1 MESVY
6 GSMPVQFIFSDK
18 YFKAL
23 NLSAKNGGLPGER
36 VHKQFVLN
44 YVVELNL
51 INFCGCMFTI
61 GINAISWKKRI
72 LEQFEKYAFTS
83 LNYDKL
89 VWDYQNVDF

>member
-23 NLSAKNGGLPGER
+23 NISAKNGGLPGER

-51 INFCGCMFTI
+51 INFC
-61 GINAISWKKRI
+61 
-72 LEQFEKYAFTS
+72 
-83 LNYDKL
+83 
-89 VWDYQNVDF
+89 